1 MLLIFVFYV
10 KEKFVELY
18 ILINWFG
25 GYKVMVEIVKVIE
38 LNDVVGKLVW
48 NNVLRLEIFVLLEI
62 LKIDILEEE
71 LKLYI
76 RYIWLWMFDF
86 VVNIE
91 NM

>member
-1 MLLIFVFYV
+1 
-10 KEKFVELY
+10 
-18 ILINWFG
+18 
-25 GYKVMVEIVKVIE
+25 MVEIVKVIE

>member
-1 MLLIFVFYV
+1 
-10 KEKFVELY
+10 
-18 ILINWFG
+18 
-25 GYKVMVEIVKVIE
+25 MVEIVKVIE

-48 NNVLRLEIFVLLEI
+48 NSVLRLEIFVLLEI